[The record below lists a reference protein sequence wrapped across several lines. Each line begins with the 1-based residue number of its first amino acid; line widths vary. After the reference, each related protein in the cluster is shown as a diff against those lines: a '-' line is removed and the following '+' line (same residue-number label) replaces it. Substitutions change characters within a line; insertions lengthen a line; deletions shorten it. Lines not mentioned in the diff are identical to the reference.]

1 MKKIFAV
8 AALILVSGA
17 MLFAADPEGSTVQPI
32 IPSADGTYSAMVEPF
47 QPLTARALAMG
58 GAGVAVTGRSDTFY
72 INPASLASRRFQ
84 LSIPSAQ
91 VTLYHVYDLLETG
104 VVEDLINGGD
114 PMDSV
119 GDILE
124 SIDAGKGKIAD
135 VDAGLSF
142 TAGGFGLG
150 INARASV
157 LTYGNNV
164 GALNAKVIGKVNAA
178 ASIGYGYRFNLPAD
192 FSIDLGVMVRFN
204 YLAYTEKVGA
214 EKVQEVMGNEDPD
227 IMSIFAG
234 IPVMAGFSIPIDVG
248 LNLNMPYGFSL
259 GVVAR
264 NLNGKYHMTG
274 FDNYEKFLQ
283 DPFGGKVIK
292 DNKFT
297 FDSDWSLDAGIGW
310 SFNRWY
316 FSPTIAVDVRDIV
329 GLAQTK
335 NVDFRDFMYHLNIGA
350 EIRLLSFLDV
360 RGGLSQ
366 GYWTLGVGI
375 DLWAIKM
382 DIAYFSQEFGDRVG
396 DNGLDGLTIRFNIG
410 FDR

>member
-1 MKKIFAV
+1 
-8 AALILVSGA
+8 
-17 MLFAADPEGSTVQPI
+17 
-32 IPSADGTYSAMVEPF
+32 
-47 QPLTARALAMG
+47 MG
-58 GAGVAVTGRSDTFY
+58 
-72 INPASLASRRFQ
+72 
-84 LSIPSAQ
+84 
-91 VTLYHVYDLLETG
+91 
-104 VVEDLINGGD
+104 
-114 PMDSV
+114 
-119 GDILE
+119 
-124 SIDAGKGKIAD
+124 K
-135 VDAGLSF
+135 
-142 TAGGFGLG
+142 
-150 INARASV
+150 
-157 LTYGNNV
+157 
-164 GALNAKVIGKVNAA
+164 
-178 ASIGYGYRFNLPAD
+178 
-192 FSIDLGVMVRFN
+192 
-204 YLAYTEKVGA
+204 
-214 EKVQEVMGNEDPD
+214 EDPD

>member
-1 MKKIFAV
+1 MLKRILVIALLALISISSVFAV
-8 AALILVSGA
+8 NLA
-17 MLFAADPEGSTVQPI
+17 
-32 IPSADGTYSAMVEPF
+32 IPSADNTYAAMVEPF
-47 QPLTARALAMG
+47 QPLTARALGMG
-58 GAGVAVTGRSDTFY
+58 SAGVAVTGRSDTFY
-72 INPASLASRRFQ
+72 INPASLASKRFQ
-84 LSIPSAQ
+84 LSLPSAQ
-91 VTLYHVYDLLETG
+91 VTLYHVYDILQSGMIENIMNG
-104 VVEDLINGGD
+104 EDPYKG
-114 PMDSV
+114 V

-124 SIDAGKGKIAD
+124 SIEAGKGKIAD
-135 VDAGLSF
+135 VDAGVSF
-142 TAGGFGLG
+142 TAAGFGLG
-150 INARASV
+150 VNARASV
-157 LTYGNNV
+157 LTYGDDV
-164 GALNAKVIGKVNAA
+164 GGLNSDIIVKVNAA
-178 ASIGYGYRFNLPAD
+178 VSMGYGFRINLPSD
-192 FSIDLGVMVRFN
+192 FSLDLGLMVRFN

-214 EKVQEVMGNEDPD
+214 EKVQEVMGKEDPD

-335 NVDFRDFMYHLNIGA
+335 NVDFRDFMYQSGSSASL
-350 EIRLLSFLDV
+350 
-360 RGGLSQ
+360 
-366 GYWTLGVGI
+366 
-375 DLWAIKM
+375 M
-382 DIAYFSQEFGDRVG
+382 
-396 DNGLDGLTIRFNIG
+396 
-410 FDR
+410 

>member
-1 MKKIFAV
+1 MIKRILLIALLALISISSIFAV
-8 AALILVSGA
+8 NLAK
-17 MLFAADPEGSTVQPI
+17 
-32 IPSADGTYSAMVEPF
+32 PSADNTYAAMVEPF
-47 QPLTARALAMG
+47 QPLTARALGMG
-58 GAGVAVTGRSDTFY
+58 SAGVAVTGRSDTFY
-72 INPASLASRRFQ
+72 INPASLASKRFQ
-84 LSIPSAQ
+84 LSLPSAQ
-91 VTLYHVYDLLETG
+91 VTLYHVYD
-104 VVEDLINGGD
+104 
-114 PMDSV
+114 
-119 GDILE
+119 ILE
-124 SIDAGKGKIAD
+124 SGMIENVINGSENIFSGAGSILDSIEAGKGKIAD
-135 VDAGLSF
+135 VDAGVSF
-142 TAGGFGLG
+142 TAAGFGLG
-150 INARASV
+150 VNARASI
-157 LTYGNNV
+157 LTYGDDV
-164 GALNAKVIGKVNAA
+164 GGVNSDIIAKVNAA
-178 ASIGYGYRFNLPAD
+178 VSMGYGFRINLPSD
-192 FSIDLGVMVRFN
+192 FSLDLGLMVRFN